1 MLMKNKSY
9 WTVMLYHPLRIIY
22 VNRHIYTY
30 MYIYIER
37 EYNIVHE
44 EFNIVPEEIN
54 TVCKIPFGY
63 VTKPWLNRPRLI
75 IIHIYIYNISNPPSK
90 HIITVSS
97 SYIFRLRILD
107 IPYYI
112 KYIIPYSGWS
122 FQIRFGTKNIWAIR
136 NTLSFLSH

>member
-1 MLMKNKSY
+1 MLH
-9 WTVMLYHPLRIIY
+9 HPLRIMY

-75 IIHIYIYNISNPPSK
+75 IIHTYIYIIFPTPHLNILDIPDKIN
-90 HIITVSS
+90 IITVSS
-97 SYIFRLRILD
+97 SCIFRLRILD

-112 KYIIPYSGWS
+112 KYIIPYSG
-122 FQIRFGTKNIWAIR
+122 
-136 NTLSFLSH
+136 